1 MRFLLF
7 DSVAQ
12 ITKGKSIVGVK
23 CFSLTE
29 EFLNRHF
36 TQTPTVPGPLLI
48 EAMAQLVGWLIIYSY
63 DFRLSTFLALV
74 EDVRI
79 TPRLRPGFS
88 AEIYGELVSTSK
100 RDSLGRARMVSAG
113 REIASVGRIIYG
125 HSDRV
130 DPEELARRFAYYS
143 GRRTDQQ

>member
-1 MRFLLF
+1 M
-7 DSVAQ
+7 
-12 ITKGKSIVGVK
+12 
-23 CFSLTE
+23 
-29 EFLNRHF
+29 
-36 TQTPTVPGPLLI
+36 
-48 EAMAQLVGWLIIYSY
+48 
-63 DFRLSTFLALV
+63 

-79 TPRLRPGFS
+79 APRLRPGFS

-130 DPEELARRFAYYS
+130 DPGELARRFAYYS
-143 GRRTDQQ
+143 GMRPDQQ

>member
-7 DSVAQ
+7 DSVTE

-23 CFSLTE
+23 GFSLTE

-36 TQTPTVPGPLLI
+36 TQTPLVPGPLLI
-48 EAMAQLVGWLIIYSY
+48 EAMAQLVGWLIIYSN

-74 EDVRI
+74 EEVRI
-79 TPRLRPGFS
+79 TPGLRPGFS
-88 AEIYGELVSTSK
+88 AEIHGELVSTSK
-100 RDSLGRARMVSAG
+100 RDSLGRARMVSDG
-113 REIASVGRIIYG
+113 KEIASAKRIIYG

-143 GRRTDQQ
+143 GMRTDQR